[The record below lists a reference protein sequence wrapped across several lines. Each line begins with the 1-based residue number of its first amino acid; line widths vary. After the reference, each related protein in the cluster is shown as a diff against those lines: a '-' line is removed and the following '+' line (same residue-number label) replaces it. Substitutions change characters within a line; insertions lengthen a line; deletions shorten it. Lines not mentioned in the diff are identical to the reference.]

1 MSDPGM
7 NNLLKWSIA
16 NSSGASAAT
25 NNSSANENTQPTR
38 SSGLDQAALAQLL
51 GGPSDADRMK
61 DAMMAIQHPEVDLDN
76 KLIAFDNFE
85 QLIEN
90 LDNANNMEQLKLWV
104 PLVEQLDNEE
114 SELQRMAAWC
124 VGTAVQN
131 NTRSQDKVEASSDS
145 FKNYLTNHHIVLG
158 GWRCSKAS

>member
-7 NNLLKWSIA
+7 SNLLKWGIA
-16 NSSGASAAT
+16 NSSAADPEADGDAT
-25 NNSSANENTQPTR
+25 TDSQAQPTR
-38 SSGLDQAALAQLL
+38 SSGLDQEALARLL
-51 GGPSDADRMK
+51 GGPSDADRMRE
-61 DAMMAIQHPEVDLDN
+61 AMIAIQHPEVDLDN

-90 LDNANNMEQLKLWV
+90 LDNANNMESLGLWV

-124 VGTAVQN
+124 IGTAVQN
-131 NTRSQDKVEASSDS
+131 NARSQDKVSE
-145 FKNYLTNHHIVLG
+145 LPT
-158 GWRCSKAS
+158 